1 MSGLWYSSLVESF
14 IYLQFDQHPRL
25 LHTYTV
31 TCSEMVSKSEKEGL
45 RTWVEQEKEK
55 AKGDDKVLADRLGL
69 DVSEVR
75 ILSENL
81 VARCI

>member
-1 MSGLWYSSLVESF
+1 
-14 IYLQFDQHPRL
+14 
-25 LHTYTV
+25 
-31 TCSEMVSKSEKEGL
+31 MVSKSEKEGL

-75 ILSENL
+75 VLSEKL